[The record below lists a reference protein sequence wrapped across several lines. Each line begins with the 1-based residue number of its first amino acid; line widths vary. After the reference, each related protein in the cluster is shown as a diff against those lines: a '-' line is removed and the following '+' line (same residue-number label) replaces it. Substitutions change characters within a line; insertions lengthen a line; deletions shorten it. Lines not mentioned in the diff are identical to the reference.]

1 MSAQVTSNEIP
12 IHAFELMKTLT
23 QIYIHALSVEGIPQ
37 LIFLETVKR
46 TGLVI
51 KRRVEDVRKQL
62 CKASN
67 GPPGGCTLV
76 LELMNILPSTAK
88 EVKVPYGIKFSSQ
101 STLET
106 VDYLGGQN
114 VITVLL
120 RVCKGG
126 RKENTGTTI

>member
-1 MSAQVTSNEIP
+1 MSGSSCAKQV
-12 IHAFELMKTLT
+12 M
-23 QIYIHALSVEGIPQ
+23 ALQVVVLS
-37 LIFLETVKR
+37 F
-46 TGLVI
+46 
-51 KRRVEDVRKQL
+51 
-62 CKASN
+62 
-67 GPPGGCTLV
+67 

-126 RKENTGTTI
+126 RKENTGATI